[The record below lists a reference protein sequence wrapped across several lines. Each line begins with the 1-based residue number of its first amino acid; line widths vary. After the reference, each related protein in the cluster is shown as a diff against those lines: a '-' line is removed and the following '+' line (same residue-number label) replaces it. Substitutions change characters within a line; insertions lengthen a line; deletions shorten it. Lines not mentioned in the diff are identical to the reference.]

1 RIGNYHP
8 VTEADI
14 KRLNQYAPSIQSTA
28 QWYLNELADQKISY
42 VYLDNGQENLLQVD
56 FKKENFIHLVGIRP
70 VEDGKQAGDFLVE
83 LAQGEGNFNQLLIS
97 NSIKYKLQVLPM
109 LPDILDSHSFILN
122 DLSSVEK
129 LNRLN
134 FSEAIQSKD
143 EDFLLLFRESENGT
157 VPASLM
163 KLKGEL
169 STSIRGINEK
179 VVLGVY
185 RERDGIIE
193 QLSIHPDYVK
203 DGGQSMM
210 TVLQNK
216 QYETLS
222 TLQTMQE
229 ETNIT
234 SLSSDRL
241 QDEPALPVSM
251 MDS

>member
-1 RIGNYHP
+1 AIRDVDGIG
-8 VTEADI
+8 
-14 KRLNQYAPSIQSTA
+14 
-28 QWYLNELADQKISY
+28 
-42 VYLDNGQENLLQVD
+42 
-56 FKKENFIHLVGIRP
+56 
-70 VEDGKQAGDFLVE
+70 
-83 LAQGEGNFNQLLIS
+83 
-97 NSIKYKLQVLPM
+97 
-109 LPDILDSHSFILN
+109 
-122 DLSSVEK
+122 
-129 LNRLN
+129 
-134 FSEAIQSKD
+134 
-143 EDFLLLFRESENGT
+143 
-157 VPASLM
+157 VPASIM
-163 KLKGEL
+163 RIKEKLSVEL
-169 STSIRGINEK
+169 EGKEQ

-251 MDS
+251 MDSDADGISDEEEKKQGSDPYDFRSQPATKHQ